1 MDPRRPTRKPSTSK
15 TEQLHHYEDTPM
27 KLKLIAA
34 AAALAFSAG
43 TADAHQTFLI
53 SDLPELRPG
62 TDNFLILKNGTFF
75 ESGYSIT
82 QKMSHDISLVMDGK
96 RSGPD
101 QVKDVDTNP
110 EYTST
115 YIKVFAEKEGTGLAA
130 MAAHPDYIAMP
141 APMFL
146 EYLAHEGLDDA
157 IEEFKRV
164 NDRDTIR
171 ERYTKHAKGIFQ
183 VGDKLT
189 DDYKTPLGYKL
200 EVFID
205 QNPGSLKVGDT
216 VDFTVLYDGKPAANL
231 PVFVNHAGNRH
242 PDQVP
247 APKASV
253 YQLRTDAEGRG
264 SFEITEKNKWYMQ
277 MIHMQKVN
285 DKDADWES
293 NWATLNFHVMR

>member
-1 MDPRRPTRKPSTSK
+1 
-15 TEQLHHYEDTPM
+15 M
-27 KLKLIAA
+27 KIKLIATA
-34 AAALAFSAG
+34 VALTFAMG

-53 SDLPELRPG
+53 SDLAKLRPG
-62 TDNFLILKNGTFF
+62 TDNFLVLKNGTYF

-82 QKMSHDISLVMDGK
+82 EKMSRDISLVMNGT

-110 EYTST
+110 DYTST
-115 YIKVFAEKEGTGLAA
+115 YIKVFAENAGTGLAGV
-130 MAAHPDYIAMP
+130 AANPDYIAMP
-141 APMFL
+141 AEMFV
-146 EYLAHEGLDDA
+146 EYLAHEGLVDA

-189 DDYKTPLGYKL
+189 DDYKAPLGYKL
-200 EVFID
+200 EVSMD

-216 VDFTVLYDGKPAANL
+216 VTFTVLYDGKPAANL

-242 PDQVP
+242 PDSTP
-247 APKASV
+247 APEASI
-253 YQLRTDAEGRG
+253 YQLKTDAGGRG

-277 MIHMQKVN
+277 MIHMQKV
-285 DKDADWES
+285 DDEDADWES
-293 NWATLNFHVMR
+293 NWATLNFHVTH